1 MKVFVNGQEKSCSA
15 SLTLFNLLIEL
26 EQANKRVAVEVNGEI
41 VPRSD
46 YENKLVVDGDKIEII
61 NAVGGG

>member
-1 MKVFVNGQEKSCSA
+1 MIVFVNGQEKSCSA
-15 SLTLFNLLIEL
+15 SLTLYSLLIEL

-41 VPRSD
+41 VPRSHF
-46 YENKLVVDGDKIEII
+46 ENKLVVDGDEIEII

>member
-15 SLTLFNLLIEL
+15 SLTLYSLLIEL

-41 VPRSD
+41 VPRSHFD
-46 YENKLVVDGDKIEII
+46 NKLVVDGDEIEII

>member
-1 MKVFVNGQEKSCSA
+1 MKVFVNGREKNCSA
-15 SLTLFNLLIEL
+15 PLTLYSLLIEL
-26 EQANKRVAVEVNGEI
+26 EQANKRIAVEVNGEI

-46 YENKLVVDGDKIEII
+46 FENKLVVDGDEIEII